1 MSSDTNLIS
10 IRRTFNE
17 LATASKTL
25 PIGVKQRQKE
35 RERESKR
42 EGKSEGE
49 TEAER
54 RDNWSAGQAGRQTG
68 NVSDCRK
75 SSKATTTLRIV
86 LIFIYFMF
94 EPKR

>member
-17 LATASKTL
+17 RATESKTL
-25 PIGVKQRQKE
+25 PIGAQANVARD
-35 RERESKR
+35 RD
-42 EGKSEGE
+42 GE
-49 TEAER
+49 TE
-54 RDNWSAGQAGRQTG
+54 RDGESEQRDGTTGRAGQAG